1 MKMIQGV
8 REVFE
13 IVDLEVGQRG
23 AGAGAGAGSG
33 SQGVRVG
40 KMVLIGRGVNEL
52 AFSRSLRWQLEE
64 AGVDDKRGAS

>member
-13 IVDLEVGQRG
+13 IVDLEVGQR
-23 AGAGAGAGSG
+23 GAGAGAGSG

-52 AFSRSLRWQLEE
+52 AFSRSLKWQLEE